1 MKYQETHGGRWETLQ
16 KQRKRRERCR
26 TDLCLP
32 FPSPDFLPSFVKKGF
47 IAFSQIHD
55 LKPETISETGVHSLT
70 LAQIPD
76 GS

>member
-1 MKYQETHGGRWETLQ
+1 MGNAAESKEPA
-16 KQRKRRERCR
+16 REVAVLTSAC
-26 TDLCLP
+26 
-32 FPSPDFLPSFVKKGF
+32 PSPAQTSCLLVKKGF

-55 LKPETISETGVHSLT
+55 LKPETISETGVHFLT